1 MKRRVDNGI
10 FCREPRVLKMG
21 KDEIVEDGLG
31 AAH

>member
-1 MKRRVDNGI
+1 MKRRVDDVV
-10 FCREPRVLKMG
+10 FYREPRVLKMG